1 MIFDVDNNLLHM
13 STPIHIEL
21 LKNNIW
27 VPVDVL
33 PEEFAKIKRENW
45 RKRNNDIKQTFQEFR
60 DNGPRGNKAF
70 MEDAK
75 KAVLNGDF
83 GPSFLDFINTLI
95 NGNIFLIITAR
106 GHEPETMK
114 HFVKWLICNY
124 MTQEQR
130 DKMQL
135 NLKKFQKIFK
145 SSDVTIKSY
154 LDTCE
159 FIGIMSNYFKERF
172 GKDFETNNSVEEG
185 KEIAINKF
193 LHKLEKFATKIG
205 AKLKV
210 GFSDDDINTV
220 KHMTN
225 FFKEKDLDV
234 AVDYYIFNTANKGKE
249 RVKIVS

>member
-1 MIFDVDNNLLHM
+1 
-13 STPIHIEL
+13 
-21 LKNNIW
+21 
-27 VPVDVL
+27 
-33 PEEFAKIKRENW
+33 
-45 RKRNNDIKQTFQEFR
+45 
-60 DNGPRGNKAF
+60 
-70 MEDAK
+70 
-75 KAVLNGDF
+75 
-83 GPSFLDFINTLI
+83 
-95 NGNIFLIITAR
+95 
-106 GHEPETMK
+106 
-114 HFVKWLICNY
+114 

-185 KEIAINKF
+185 KEIAINEF

-249 RVKIVS
+249 RVKI

>member
-1 MIFDVDNNLLHM
+1 
-13 STPIHIEL
+13 
-21 LKNNIW
+21 
-27 VPVDVL
+27 
-33 PEEFAKIKRENW
+33 
-45 RKRNNDIKQTFQEFR
+45 
-60 DNGPRGNKAF
+60 

-185 KEIAINKF
+185 KEIAINEF

-210 GFSDDDINTV
+210 GFSDDDNPDKTSSDEVVWVEEEEINT
-220 KHMTN
+220 
-225 FFKEKDLDV
+225 
-234 AVDYYIFNTANKGKE
+234 
-249 RVKIVS
+249 